1 MIKGTFAEEE
11 KIENYSC
18 NNAGIYNVLFIL
30 YRYLFL
36 LIYGHDRI
44 KDLACQENNHFKQ
57 HNVKF
62 GCF

>member
-36 LIYGHDRI
+36 FYMGMTELKI
-44 KDLACQENNHFKQ
+44 
-57 HNVKF
+57 
-62 GCF
+62 